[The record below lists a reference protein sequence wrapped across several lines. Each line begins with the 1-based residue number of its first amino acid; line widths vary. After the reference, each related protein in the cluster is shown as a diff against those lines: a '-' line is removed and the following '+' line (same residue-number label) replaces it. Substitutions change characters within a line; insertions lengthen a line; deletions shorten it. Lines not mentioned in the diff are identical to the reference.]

1 MVRGPQPEFTEN
13 SLENSY
19 FYHLSIIILVLNDAN
34 WNLFDLALWLFSYV
48 CIGMLRRAIYTA
60 RVQKDQLLDN
70 AAYNYKL
77 VTVLWSSK
85 VFGFALCVFSII
97 YALWVNF
104 VFIGVP
110 MKMTNFLLFPTV
122 MLAIDSFYLFIC
134 STANSHDLFSHY
146 NQNISKI
153 P

>member
-1 MVRGPQPEFTEN
+1 
-13 SLENSY
+13 
-19 FYHLSIIILVLNDAN
+19 
-34 WNLFDLALWLFSYV
+34 
-48 CIGMLRRAIYTA
+48 MLRKAIYTA

-70 AAYNYKL
+70 AAYNCKL
-77 VTVLWSSK
+77 VTVLWSSR
-85 VFGFALCVFSII
+85 VFGCALCVFSII

-110 MKMTNFLLFPTV
+110 MKMTNFLLFPTF

-134 STANSHDLFSHY
+134 SRSNTRDLLCHY